1 MEAQMNLHRMGFVLL
16 VAVLSMVASP
26 AWSQDAATSTAP
38 AVEAQSQSPAAE
50 ASAPPAAEVQGQ
62 APAAEAPEAPA
73 TEAPATEAPATEARG
88 QAPAAEPSAQAA
100 SVVQIEDAVVCQDVV
115 DRKPVAAGDQFAKET
130 PKVYCFCRVVGAQA
144 GSQIT
149 HNWYFNGALKAS
161 VKLHVGSTDFRTWS
175 SKTLPPGGVGEWMVE
190 ILSDDGKPLENI
202 TFVVR

>member
-1 MEAQMNLHRMGFVLL
+1 MEARMNLHRMGFVLL

-62 APAAEAPEAPA
+62 APAAEAP
-73 TEAPATEAPATEARG
+73 EAPATEAPATEARG

>member
-1 MEAQMNLHRMGFVLL
+1 MNLHRMGIVLMA
-16 VAVLSMVASP
+16 AVLSMVVSP
-26 AWSQDAATSTAP
+26 AWSQDAATS
-38 AVEAQSQSPAAE
+38 AA
-50 ASAPPAAEVQGQ
+50 PAAEVRSEAPPAEASQ
-62 APAAEAPEAPA
+62 APAAATQSQAPA
-73 TEAPATEAPATEARG
+73 VKPSVAPAAAAQSE
-88 QAPAAEPSAQAA
+88 APAAEPSAPAA

-115 DRKPVAAGDQFAKET
+115 DRKPVGAGDQFAKET

-161 VKLHVGSTDFRTWS
+161 VKLYVGSTDYRTWS

-202 TFVVR
+202 SFAVH

>member
-62 APAAEAPEAPA
+62 APAAEAPEPPAAEPPA
-73 TEAPATEAPATEARG
+73 TEAQG

-100 SVVQIEDAVVCQDVV
+100 SVIQIEDAVVCQDVV
-115 DRKPVAAGDQFAKET
+115 DRKPVGAGDLFARET
-130 PKVYCFCRVVGAQA
+130 AKVYCFCRVVGAQA

-161 VKLHVGSTDFRTWS
+161 VKLYVGSTNFRSWS
-175 SKTLPPGGVGEWMVE
+175 SKTLPPGATGEWMVE

-202 TFVVR
+202 SFAVQ

>member
-1 MEAQMNLHRMGFVLL
+1 MEARMNLHRMGIVLL
-16 VAVLSMVASP
+16 VAVLSMAVSP

-38 AVEAQSQSPAAE
+38 AAAAQSQAPAAE
-50 ASAPPAAEVQGQ
+50 ASAPPAAEVQ
-62 APAAEAPEAPA
+62 APATEAPEAPA
-73 TEAPATEAPATEARG
+73 TEAQSP
-88 QAPAAEPSAQAA
+88 APAAEPSAQAA

-115 DRKPVAAGDQFAKET
+115 DRKPVGAGDQFARET
-130 PKVYCFCRVVGAQA
+130 PKLYCFCRVLGAQA

-161 VKLHVGSTDFRTWS
+161 VKLHVGSTNFRTWS

-202 TFVVR
+202 SFVVQ